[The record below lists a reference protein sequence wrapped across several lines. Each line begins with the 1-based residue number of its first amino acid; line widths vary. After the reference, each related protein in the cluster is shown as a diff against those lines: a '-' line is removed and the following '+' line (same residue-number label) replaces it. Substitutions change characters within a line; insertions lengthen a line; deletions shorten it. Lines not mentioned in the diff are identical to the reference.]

1 MGARAVLQQI
11 GRFSPQAK
19 LYYEILSEF
28 SDAISHYRM
37 RMSRQTRRAVDQYID
52 QILVI
57 DSVGNS
63 TSQKREAP
71 SGDGSQPLLYPSP
84 SGSKDDNDAHH
95 AHQDS
100 MAVDSMLENTGNM
113 DLGHGHSDEIDLMGE
128 FQGWDDMALQLSEN
142 FSFTYEPFE
151 GFFV

>member
-19 LYYEILSEF
+19 LYYEILTEF

-57 DSVGNS
+57 DSASNS
-63 TSQKREAP
+63 AVQKRDGP
-71 SGDGSQPLLYPSP
+71 SRDGSQPLLYPSP

-95 AHQDS
+95 ANQDS
-100 MAVDSMLENTGNM
+100 MAVDSLLEPTNL
-113 DLGHGHSDEIDLMGE
+113 DLGHSHSDEMDLMGE

-142 FSFTYEPFE
+142 FSFSYEPFE